1 MEVSVM
7 AYKVKKGDTLSA
19 IAKANNTTVA
29 AIQKA
34 NPEITN
40 VNLIRPGQVFDIPSK
55 TVTPKEPVV
64 DYSVQPLIP
73 GTGLLDLTA
82 PQNAASARLQAEANA
97 YFAANPDIDPL
108 TGKKKVVTPLVPDS
122 NVGGGP
128 TNIEQP
134 VIPQTVSSTGNIS
147 TAKAATPTYTPPV
160 LSAAE
165 ILAVQQAKAA
175 EVSRVNAIDV
185 LKQRFA
191 QYGLES
197 LATVIKDLAAE
208 GASEATIGFALQNTP
223 EYKERFK
230 ANELRLKKGLAVV
243 SPAEYIT
250 LEDTYRQVLRSYG
263 LRQFDN
269 DLYVS
274 QFIANDVSPTE
285 LTGRVQAAT
294 QRVLN
299 APPEVATTLRSYYNL
314 GAEDLVAYALDP
326 DSQLA
331 EIQKKITAAEIGA
344 AAFNQGL
351 NVSRTTAE
359 GFGVQGI
366 TQEQAQKGYSTIA
379 EILPAAQKLSEIYG
393 GLDSYG
399 QSQAEKEVFGGMASE
414 KRKREKLAQTE
425 FGTFSGKSGISRG
438 ALGSQDKGAF

>member
-1 MEVSVM
+1 MARPKSEDAESRRQAAIDKAAAQAVTAPKPFDPTSLLSAGSGMAAAQKAYDSVIAQGGTPAGAASSARYTGQAYDYYAKLKAAEEVV
-7 AYKVKKGDTLSA
+7 VKK
-19 IAKANNTTVA
+19 
-29 AIQKA
+29 
-34 NPEITN
+34 PEEI
-40 VNLIRPGQVFDIPSK
+40 
-55 TVTPKEPVV
+55 
-64 DYSVQPLIP
+64 
-73 GTGLLDLTA
+73 
-82 PQNAASARLQAEANA
+82 
-97 YFAANPDIDPL
+97 
-108 TGKKKVVTPLVPDS
+108 VPDG

-128 TNIEQP
+128 INIEQP

-147 TAKAATPTYTPPV
+147 TATAAAPTYTPPV

-165 ILAVQQAKAA
+165 ILAVQQAKEA

-425 FGTFSGKSGISRG
+425 VGTFSGKSGISRG

>member
-7 AYKVKKGDTLSA
+7 ARPPSEDAESRRQAAIDLAAAQAITAPKPFDPTSLLSA
-19 IAKANNTTVA
+19 GSGA
-29 AIQKA
+29 AAAQKA
-34 NPEITN
+34 YDSVIAQ
-40 VNLIRPGQVFDIPSK
+40 GG
-55 TVTPKEPVV
+55 TPA
-64 DYSVQPLIP
+64 
-73 GTGLLDLTA
+73 G
-82 PQNAASARLQAEANA
+82 AASSARYTGQAYD
-97 YFAANPDIDPL
+97 YFAAQKAAEETAAAKKPEVIVPPTGAPL
-108 TGKKKVVTPLVPDS
+108 
-122 NVGGGP
+122 
-128 TNIEQP
+128 NIEQP
-134 VIPQTVSSTGNIS
+134 NIPQTVSSTGNIS
-147 TAKAATPTYTPPV
+147 MATAAAPTYTPPV

-165 ILAVQQAKAA
+165 ILATQQAKAA
-175 EVSRVNAIDV
+175 ELSRVNAIDV

-197 LATVIKDLAAE
+197 LATVIRDLAAE
-208 GASEATIGFALQNTP
+208 GASDATIGFALQNTP

-230 ANELRLKKGLAVV
+230 ANDLRLKKGLAVV

-263 LRQFDN
+263 LKQFDN

-294 QRVLN
+294 SRVLN

-379 EILPAAQKLSEIYG
+379 EILPTSQKLSEIYG
-393 GLDSYG
+393 NLDSYG

-425 FGTFSGKSGISRG
+425 TGTFSGKSGISRG

>member
-1 MEVSVM
+1 MARLPSEDAESRRQAAIDKAAAEAVTAPKPFDPTSLLSAGSGAAAAQKAYDSVIAQGGTPAGAASSARYTGQAYDYYAKLKAAEEVV
-7 AYKVKKGDTLSA
+7 VKK
-19 IAKANNTTVA
+19 
-29 AIQKA
+29 
-34 NPEITN
+34 PEEIVPIT
-40 VNLIRPGQVFDIPSK
+40 
-55 TVTPKEPVV
+55 
-64 DYSVQPLIP
+64 
-73 GTGLLDLTA
+73 
-82 PQNAASARLQAEANA
+82 
-97 YFAANPDIDPL
+97 
-108 TGKKKVVTPLVPDS
+108 
-122 NVGGGP
+122 GGP
-128 TNIEQP
+128 IEQP
-134 VIPQTVSSTGNIS
+134 NIPQTTSSTGNIS
-147 TAKAATPTYTPPV
+147 TAGEETPTYEAPV

-165 ILAVQQAKAA
+165 ILATQQARAA
-175 EVSRVNAIDV
+175 EVSRLNAIDV

-208 GASEATIGFALQNTP
+208 GATDATISFALQNTP

-230 ANELRLKKGLAVV
+230 ANDLRLKKGLAVV

-294 QRVLN
+294 SRVLN

-425 FGTFSGKSGISRG
+425 VGTFSGKSGISRG

>member
-1 MEVSVM
+1 M

-40 VNLIRPGQVFDIPSK
+40 VNLIRPGQVFDIPGK
-55 TVTPKEPVV
+55 AATPKEPVV

-97 YFAANPDIDPL
+97 YFAKNPDIDPL

-128 TNIEQP
+128 TNIEKP

-147 TAKAATPTYTPPV
+147 TATAAAPTYTPPV

-185 LKQRFA
+185 LRQRFA

-425 FGTFSGKSGISRG
+425 VGTFSGKSGISRG
-438 ALGSQDKGAF
+438 ALGSQDKGSF